1 MSSKPK
7 SDHTG
12 SALELPFESTFGE
25 AISVLNRA
33 AYVYLSRALA
43 PYGLGPGQQ
52 AYLITMQV
60 GESLS
65 QEQIARRH
73 RVDKANAAR
82 AMQGLEK
89 LGYVTRTRASHDARQ
104 WEIRLTA
111 RGAQVRGE
119 VQAAL
124 EPWIEALSESVT
136 PAEWKVTVEALA
148 RIADRA
154 ISFAYSFDPPD
165 RS

>member
-1 MSSKPK
+1 MPGAN
-7 SDHTG
+7 D
-12 SALELPFESTFGE
+12 LPFESTFGE

-52 AYLITMQV
+52 AYLITMQE
-60 GESLS
+60 GECLS

-104 WEIRLTA
+104 WEVRLTK
-111 RGAQVRGE
+111 RGAEVRTE
-119 VQAAL
+119 VEAAL
-124 EPWIEALSESVT
+124 RPWIEALSDSVS
-136 PAEWKVTVEALA
+136 PDEWKVTVQALA
-148 RIADRA
+148 NIADRA
-154 ISFAYSFDPPD
+154 IDFAYSFEGHEQ
-165 RS
+165 S